1 MYFLLT
7 DGKNSKSSPVA
18 GPFTFSKGEK
28 QKPKKYVSK
37 NEEYSLLLTFSD
49 KKHFS

>member
-18 GPFTFSKGEK
+18 GPFNFSKGEN
-28 QKPKKYVSK
+28 QKPKKYFSK
-37 NEEYSLLLTFSD
+37 NEDYSVLLIFSD
-49 KKHFS
+49 KKHFF